1 MLRPYGRVLQFDQA
15 VIPGAD
21 VRLVGVV
28 FQRLGGALLEQLPL
42 KEPSFFNG
50 NLAGGMGRAVVGE
63 QVAPI
68 PGAIGTDPF
77 SNGEADVIELHAT
90 YLPFLS
96 PLEQLYSI
104 THFGKM
110 QPYSLGGKH
119 LRILK
124 CPSF

>member
-1 MLRPYGRVLQFDQA
+1 MLRPYGRALQFDQA

-28 FQRLGGALLEQLPL
+28 FQRFGGALLEQLPL

-50 NLAGGMGRAVVGE
+50 NLTGGVGRAVVGE

-68 PGAIGTDPF
+68 PSAIGADPF
-77 SNGEADVIELHAT
+77 GDGETDVIELHAT

-104 THFGKM
+104 IYFGII
-110 QPYSLGGKH
+110 QDFILGV
-119 LRILK
+119 
-124 CPSF
+124 